1 MRKGFKNTSSV
12 TLRLFP
18 GVSNSESVFD
28 VVKVSGNPQTIDL
41 NQLVHQSG
49 TIVDD
54 TSNKVETFDG
64 YFPDDGYDYTQHL
77 REINPERFVEAN
89 TKISKSSEQ
98 VDKELAEV
106 LAAMDIA
113 DDTQGAEID
122 SDFVC
127 KLGPLDE
134 RTRLGLMWGEDQVD
148 AYLSMPTEK
157 LVAIQTKLREL
168 EERRQQST
176 NDDFN
181 EFFAREFD
189 DAKIGGLSSDVF
201 EVDSEFSYIDDGGEL
216 EMTEGSDDGSEPN
229 EDPEAIRHECVQT
242 AKRLI
247 AMDETLQV
255 SVVDLPDDETEIV
268 IVPASNVPDW
278 DCESVL
284 STRSNIFNHPGLIRR
299 TLAGPRRAKAPV
311 VPAIEEAYEEKEAEI
326 DTPVKTVSTLR
337 KKDETTD
344 ERRERKKAIKEF
356 QREQRAQKKAEQA
369 QRRLQL
375 NTDKRTIAVLKHSNY
390 GDIPSG
396 VPKFNL

>member
-18 GVSNSESVFD
+18 GASSSESVFD
-28 VVKVSGNPQTIDL
+28 IVKVSGNPQTIDL
-41 NQLVHQSG
+41 EMLLQQSG
-49 TIVDD
+49 PVVDE
-54 TSNKVETFDG
+54 TKKEVETFDG

-77 REINPERFVEAN
+77 RDINPERFIEA
-89 TKISKSSEQ
+89 KAKAAKPSDE
-98 VDKELAEV
+98 VDYELAEV
-106 LAAMDIA
+106 LAAMDIP
-113 DDTQGAEID
+113 DDTQGVEID
-122 SDFVC
+122 TEFVC

-148 AYLSMPTEK
+148 DYLSMPTEK
-157 LVAIQTKLREL
+157 LIAIQTKLREL
-168 EERRQQST
+168 EERRQQSKD
-176 NDDFN
+176 DDFN
-181 EFFAREFD
+181 EFFAREFNE
-189 DAKIGGLSSDVF
+189 AKIGGLSSDLV
-201 EVDSEFSYIDDGGEL
+201 EIDNAYSDADDCDEL
-216 EMTEGSDDGSEPN
+216 IMTEGSDDEN
-229 EDPEAIRHECVQT
+229 VEDEDPEAIHQECIET
-242 AKRLI
+242 TKRLI
-247 AMDETLQV
+247 SMNDSLQV
-255 SVVDLPDDETEIV
+255 SVLDLPDDETEIL

-299 TLAGPRRAKAPV
+299 QYQGPRRNKVPV
-311 VPAIEEAYEEKEAEI
+311 VASISEADEEEHEV

-356 QREQRAQKKAEQA
+356 QREQRAHKKAEHNE
-369 QRRLQL
+369 RRVQL
-375 NTDKRTIAVLKHSNY
+375 NADKRTIAVLKHNNY